1 MSLAGPQD
9 LNTLMLQKARQALD
23 DDTALRDMPSNDLV
37 ALCQRLAAD
46 LIESEEARLRTTA
59 AEPVENVDKMAAL
72 VMFAGGIAHDFNNI
86 LGIILNR
93 ATLALV
99 DQYSDPIQ
107 CEHMKQIIRA
117 TDRGKELIK
126 QITSFSRPGS
136 ASLSPLVLGP
146 ILEDTASFLTATLP
160 ANISVRL
167 ETPPVPVLVLG
178 DPTQISQIAMNLA
191 TNAAAAMPGGGILTV
206 HLGVDAAKDQVILVV
221 EDTGE
226 GMSAEV
232 LSRIF
237 EPYFST
243 RIGGRGT
250 GLGLAVVHSIVKRHA
265 GTIRC
270 ESWPGSGTRFSIR
283 LPLHHGHAE
292 VTPQVQPERRLPKC
306 MLPHVP
312 HAVRRILFV
321 DDEEE
326 LARSSH
332 KLLQSFG
339 YQPTVFTNPI
349 QALAAYAADP
359 QGFDIVITDMLMPEM
374 NGQELAREI
383 LALSPGLPIIM
394 CTGYSETFSREQALE
409 QGVRG
414 YVPKPIDWLELD
426 TLIAAL
432 TAVGEPL

>member
-1 MSLAGPQD
+1 MKTEPGGHENL
-9 LNTLMLQKARQALD
+9 LRLARQVQNDGAMLSGMSSD
-23 DDTALRDMPSNDLV
+23 DLA
-37 ALCQRLAAD
+37 ALCRELALYVTELSKMPQLA
-46 LIESEEARLRTTA
+46 
-59 AEPVENVDKMAAL
+59 PVEASGNAEKMEAL
-72 VMFAGGIAHDFNNI
+72 GMFAGGIAHDFNNI

-99 DQYSDPIQ
+99 AQYSDPIQ

-126 QITSFSRPGS
+126 QITSFSRPSS
-136 ASLSPLVLGP
+136 ASFSPLALGP
-146 ILEDTASFLTATLP
+146 ILEDMVSFLTATLP

-167 ETPPVPVLVLG
+167 EAAPVPLLVLG
-178 DPTQISQIAMNLA
+178 EATQISQIAMNLA
-191 TNAAAAMPGGGILTV
+191 TNSAAAMPGGGTLTIR
-206 HLGVDAAKDQVILVV
+206 LGIDVPKDQVLLVV

-237 EPYFST
+237 EPYFTT
-243 RIGGRGT
+243 RSGGRGT
-250 GLGLAVVHSIVKRHA
+250 GLGLAVVHGIVKRHA

-270 ESWPGSGTRFSIR
+270 ESRPGRGTRFSIS
-283 LPLHHGHAE
+283 LPLYHGHVE
-292 VTPQVQPERRLPKC
+292 VASQVQPKERLPQC
-306 MLPHVP
+306 PLPHVL
-312 HAVRRILFV
+312 HAARRILFV

-326 LARSSH
+326 LARSSS

-349 QALAAYAADP
+349 QALAAFTVDP

-374 NGQELAREI
+374 NGRELAREI
-383 LALSPGLPIIM
+383 LTLSPDLPIIL
-394 CTGYSETFSREQALE
+394 CTGNSEIFSSEQALD
-409 QGVRG
+409 QGIQG

-426 TLIAAL
+426 TLIAEL
-432 TAVGEPL
+432 TADGEP